1 MNLLIQ
7 SWQNKLWNKLD
18 CKQQKS
24 KPRVLNCK
32 LLAAVLLGLINQGR
46 REPEEETRELQ

>member
-7 SWQNKLWNKLD
+7 SWKNKFWNKLD

-24 KPRVLNCK
+24 KPRAFNCK
-32 LLAAVLLGLINQGR
+32 LLAAVLPGLINQSR
-46 REPEEETRELQ
+46 CEPKEET